1 MLLSEIISINVER
14 TKEKSVLPVEVAKA
28 KELVFLRVFKS
39 FQISLLRVEFMIAF
53 GECVDQ
59 WSDKTLYSWIR

>member
-1 MLLSEIISINVER
+1 MLLPEIISINVER

-39 FQISLLRVEFMIAF
+39 FQTFLLRVEFMIAF
-53 GECVDQ
+53 GECVD
-59 WSDKTLYSWIR
+59 